1 MQPGS
6 AAASVVFGISRAINA
21 AHMVGALC
29 FPLLQ
34 CTKTGKPATRKSL
47 ALPRHF
53 TSLSWNWTLKR
64 IPSTDKNKRWA
75 GGELPDLHPLQLWK
89 TSSTDY
95 VHGAHKNET
104 EAAADPGCFWQELNH
119 CRYVINWSEWY
130 FSDLCTC
137 PPKVLMLGVLFNHFC
152 TSHPCPHRQG
162 TDRDCAERTRG
173 CRTEAQCP
181 PCTSLPFSHA
191 RDASK
196 ANVPPGGTQQGKQQ
210 KTSKNF
216 QTSKKNFQTSKN
228 FQSQAKETQLL
239 GSWWSRSA
247 GFWRRA
253 TWHTRLHRPR
263 RTH

>member
-1 MQPGS
+1 MQRTWWEPYASHCCSARRPGS
-6 AAASVVFGISRAINA
+6 PPPGSPWPSRGISRAW
-21 AHMVGALC
+21 VGIGLWRESQVPIRTRDGQGANFPIYIHCNSGKHRAPTMCMALIKTRQRLQLTLVAFDKSSIIAD
-29 FPLLQ
+29 FP
-34 CTKTGKPATRKSL
+34 KY
-47 ALPRHF
+47 F
-53 TSLSWNWTLKR
+53 TSL
-64 IPSTDKNKRWA
+64 
-75 GGELPDLHPLQLWK
+75 
-89 TSSTDY
+89 
-95 VHGAHKNET
+95 
-104 EAAADPGCFWQELNH
+104 
-119 CRYVINWSEWY
+119 VINWSEWY

-196 ANVPPGGTQQGKQQ
+196 ANVPPGGTQQGKHQ

>member
-47 ALPRHF
+47 ALPRHL

-104 EAAADPGCFWQELNH
+104 EAAADPGCF
-119 CRYVINWSEWY
+119 
-130 FSDLCTC
+130 
-137 PPKVLMLGVLFNHFC
+137 
-152 TSHPCPHRQG
+152 
-162 TDRDCAERTRG
+162 
-173 CRTEAQCP
+173 
-181 PCTSLPFSHA
+181 
-191 RDASK
+191 
-196 ANVPPGGTQQGKQQ
+196 
-210 KTSKNF
+210 
-216 QTSKKNFQTSKN
+216 
-228 FQSQAKETQLL
+228 
-239 GSWWSRSA
+239 
-247 GFWRRA
+247 
-253 TWHTRLHRPR
+253 
-263 RTH
+263 